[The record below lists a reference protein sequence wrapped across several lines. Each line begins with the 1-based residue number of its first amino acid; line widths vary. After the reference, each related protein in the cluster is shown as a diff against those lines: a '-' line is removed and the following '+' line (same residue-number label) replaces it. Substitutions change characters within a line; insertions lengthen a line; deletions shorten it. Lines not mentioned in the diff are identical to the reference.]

1 MGTRVGV
8 NITLIA
14 IALCLYSCTSPFI
27 PDDDGLD
34 REYVVEGYITAGNDA
49 IPPHVIVTQTLGFAQ
64 EVTVDDVAAVF
75 VNDAIVTVEHEGEAY
90 ELTAICEV
98 PDVLRPLAESYL
110 GFDPSTIDGE
120 VCIYVDLLQRIPTK
134 ELGVYDLSIS
144 IPDVEIIT
152 ATTTIPRAVPV
163 DSLWWI
169 EPPGEPSD
177 TLARLNSLL
186 SDPPGPD
193 FYRYEVNRNGGPFYA
208 PFTSTTN
215 DLLFA
220 GQQFEIPINN
230 VSIPGEDRSP
240 DEFGLFNVGDTIV
253 LRWLTLDEAHFDFWQ
268 TRDFNANNV
277 GPFASYTR
285 VSSNVDG
292 ALGNWGGYYEY
303 LYELV
308 VEN

>member
-1 MGTRVGV
+1 M
-8 NITLIA
+8 I
-14 IALCLYSCTSPFI
+14 Y
-27 PDDDGLD
+27 D
-34 REYVVEGYITAGNDA
+34 
-49 IPPHVIVTQTLGFAQ
+49 
-64 EVTVDDVAAVF
+64 
-75 VNDAIVTVEHEGEAY
+75 
-90 ELTAICEV
+90 LTPICEI
-98 PDVLRPLAESYL
+98 PEILRPLAESYL
-110 GFDPSTIDGE
+110 GFDPSALDADI
-120 VCIYVDLLQRIPTK
+120 CIYVDLLQQIPTI
-134 ELGVYDLSIS
+134 ERGTYDLTVS
-144 IPDVEIIT
+144 IPDAAPIT
-152 ATTTIPRAVPV
+152 ASTTIPRSVPI
-163 DSLWWI
+163 DSLWWV

-186 SDPPGPD
+186 NDPPGPD

-230 VSIPGEDRSP
+230 VSIPGENRSP
-240 DEFGLFNVGDTIV
+240 DQFGLFDVGDTIV

-285 VSSNVDG
+285 VSSNVEG
-292 ALGNWGGYYEY
+292 ALGNWGGYYEH

-308 VEN
+308 VED